1 MMGWKTKKIDFKQR
15 REKSNKQRI
24 KREKQQ
30 LFTLRPLKKGGKGEK
45 TGCFKEGIKVRLKES
60 DLLIE
65 LITLTSLRQ
74 TEQGS
79 F

>member
-1 MMGWKTKKIDFKQR
+1 MKRIWKDLKYY
-15 REKSNKQRI
+15 
-24 KREKQQ
+24 
-30 LFTLRPLKKGGKGEK
+30 LRPLKKAGKGEK

-74 TEQGS
+74 TQQGS